1 MSSRITRINKS
12 QPLSHS
18 ISKEIM
24 AAGDS
29 LTAASYMKSPGA
41 VSPIQ
46 QLNRWPDLV
55 ANAIG
60 SVFNEALCG
69 DGWALCNSYLAVGSK
84 DHTVASGDY
93 GGQIIVSTNNSQD
106 YWWDSDTS
114 TWKIIGGATISSVN
128 ASAAWTSMLSDAD
141 VNIVILSHTGINDYG
156 EWSSRQSLADGA
168 FSSPKMFYQRMKQM
182 IVELLNAGKTPFI
195 ITGMT
200 AFDST
205 FHGKVSDY
213 FKTGTYAA
221 KARQLA
227 VEYNIPWADCSA
239 RLAIEAALGRPD
251 FNARVA
257 TVKPDQYTVGEW
269 TTIVNATPNPET
281 GVNYLYPF
289 TDSYRDTNG
298 NVMVDETFDDYHDG
312 TIGTAD
318 STRAFWQN
326 QHLNFWGQKIVADE
340 VLNIIEEY
348 GFKLP

>member
-1 MSSRITRINKS
+1 MSNRITRINKVT
-12 QPLSHS
+12 PLSQT

-29 LTAASYMKSPGA
+29 ITAVSYMKSPGA

-55 ANAIG
+55 ANALG
-60 SVFNEALCG
+60 AVFNESLCG
-69 DGWALCNSYLAVGSK
+69 DGWAICNSYLPVGSK
-84 DHTVASGDY
+84 NHTVDPGDY

-114 TWKIIGGATISSVN
+114 TWKTIGGGTFSSVN
-128 ASAAWTSMLSDAD
+128 ASTAWTNMLSDTD

-156 EWSSRQSLADGA
+156 EWASRQSLAIGA
-168 FSSPKMFYQRMKQM
+168 FASPNMFYQRMKRM
-182 IVELLNAGKTPFI
+182 IIELLDAGKTPFI
-195 ITGMT
+195 VTNLT
-200 AFDST
+200 AFDLT

-227 VEYNIPWADCSA
+227 VEYNLSWADCGT

-257 TVKPDQYTVGEW
+257 NVNPDQYTAGQWEA
-269 TTIVNATPNPET
+269 IVEATNDPET
-281 GVNYLYPF
+281 GTAYVYPF
-289 TDSYRDTNG
+289 TDSYRDSAG
-298 NVMVDETFDDYHDG
+298 KVMVDETFDDYHDG

-318 STRAFWQN
+318 SDRDFWAN

-340 VLNIIEEY
+340 ILNIIEEY
-348 GFKLP
+348 GL